1 MAGLSLR
8 INGKQHSLTI
18 DPQTPLLWALRD
30 QLGLTGT
37 KFSCGIGE
45 CGACTVLMDG
55 EPVRSCS
62 LPVGEAV
69 GRQITTIE
77 GLGAKGLHPV
87 QKVWRDLEV
96 PQCGYCQPGQLLTAA
111 SLLQRNPHPS
121 DAEITAEMSTVLC
134 RCGTYQRIKQ
144 AVKKVSEG
152 GGR

>member
-1 MAGLSLR
+1 MAHLSLR

-30 QLGLTGT
+30 HLGLTGT

-45 CGACTVLMDG
+45 CGVCTVLIDG

-62 LPVGEAV
+62 HPVADAV
-69 GRQITTIE
+69 GSQITTIE
-77 GLGAKGLHPV
+77 GLGADELHPV
-87 QKVWRDLEV
+87 QKAWRDLEV
-96 PQCGYCQPGQLLTAA
+96 PQCGYCQPGQILTAA

-121 DAEITAEMSTVLC
+121 DAEITAEMSTGLC
-134 RCGTYQRIKQ
+134 RCATYQRIKQ
-144 AVKKVSEG
+144 AVKKASEG